1 LKVIAI
7 VGPTAVGKT
16 ALSLEI
22 AEKFSAEI
30 INADAM
36 QIYKGMDIGTAKLP
50 LSQRRGIFHHQIDVL
65 DPSEEANVSQY
76 QKQSRE
82 IINDLLSKNVQPLLV
97 GGSGLYVNSVLED
110 LEFPGT
116 NLEVRAKYEEILD
129 EKGVEALFQMLKEID
144 PKAAENILPN
154 NARKIVRA
162 LEVNEITGKAFNA
175 KLPEPS
181 PIFSDVRIALD
192 MPRDL
197 LDQRIIDRVNQMF
210 EDGFVDEVKR
220 LEKKL
225 RLGKT
230 AFRALGYSQVLS
242 LLSGEISEDEAITL
256 TINATKKFAR
266 RQLSWFRRDPLI
278 HWLDATSPD
287 LFAQSLRL
295 IG

>member
-1 LKVIAI
+1 MKVIAL

-16 ALSLEI
+16 ALSLDLAVEL
-22 AEKFSAEI
+22 SAEI

-50 LSQRRGIFHHQIDVL
+50 LSQRRGVIHHQIDVL
-65 DPSEEANVSQY
+65 DPTAEANVSQY
-76 QKQSRE
+76 QKQTRE
-82 IINDLLSKNVQPLLV
+82 IIRELLNRKVQPILV

-116 NLEVRAKYEEILD
+116 SLELRAKYEELLE
-129 EKGVEALFQMLKEID
+129 EKGVEHLFKMLEEID
-144 PKAAENILPN
+144 PLAAENILPN

-162 LEVNEITGKAFNA
+162 LEVNELTGKRFNA

-181 PIFSDVRIALD
+181 PIFPDVRIALD

-197 LDQRIIDRVNQMF
+197 LDKRITERVHQMF
-210 EDGFVDEVKR
+210 ADGFIDEVQKIEES
-220 LEKKL
+220 LTK
-225 RLGKT
+225 GKT
-230 AFRALGYSQVLS
+230 ALRALGYSQVLS
-242 LLSGEISEDEAITL
+242 YLAGEIQKEEAITL

-278 HWLDATSPD
+278 HWLDATNSD
-287 LFAQSLRL
+287 LFEQSMKL
-295 IG
+295 IR

>member
-16 ALSLEI
+16 ALSLDI

-50 LSQRRGIFHHQIDVL
+50 LSQRRGIVHHQIDVL
-65 DPSEEANVSQY
+65 DPIDEANVSQY
-76 QKQSRE
+76 QKQTRE
-82 IINDLLSKNVQPLLV
+82 IINDLLNRKVQPMLV

-129 EKGVEALFQMLKEID
+129 EQGVEVLYEMLEQID
-144 PKAAENILPN
+144 PNAAKNILPS

-162 LEVNEITGKAFNA
+162 LEVNEFTGKAFNA

-197 LDQRIIDRVNQMF
+197 LDKRISDRVHQMF
-210 EDGFVDEVKR
+210 EDGFVDEVKS
-220 LEKKL
+220 LEKNL

-242 LLSGEISEDEAITL
+242 LLVGEITEDEAITL

-287 LFAQSLRL
+287 LFEESLRL

>member
-1 LKVIAI
+1 MKVIAL

-16 ALSLEI
+16 ALSLDLAVEL
-22 AEKFSAEI
+22 SAEI

-50 LSQRRGIFHHQIDVL
+50 LSQRRGVIHHQIDVL
-65 DPSEEANVSQY
+65 DPIDEANVSQY
-76 QKQSRE
+76 QKQTRE
-82 IINDLLSKNVQPLLV
+82 IIRELLNRKVQPILV

-116 NLEVRAKYEEILD
+116 SLELRAKYEELLE
-129 EKGVEALFQMLKEID
+129 EKGVEHLFKMLEEID
-144 PKAAENILPN
+144 PLAAENILPN

-162 LEVNEITGKAFNA
+162 LEVNELTGKRFNA

-181 PIFSDVRIALD
+181 PIFPDVRIALD

-197 LDQRIIDRVNQMF
+197 LDKRITERVHQMF
-210 EDGFVDEVKR
+210 ADGFIDEVQKIEES
-220 LEKKL
+220 LTK
-225 RLGKT
+225 GKT
-230 AFRALGYSQVLS
+230 ALRALGYSQVLS
-242 LLSGEISEDEAITL
+242 YLAGEIQKEEAITL

-278 HWLDATSPD
+278 HWLDATSSD
-287 LFAQSLRL
+287 LFEQSMKL
-295 IG
+295 IR

>member
-16 ALSLEI
+16 SLSLEI

-36 QIYKGMDIGTAKLP
+36 QIYKGMDIGTAKLA
-50 LSQRRGIFHHQIDVL
+50 LSERRGIIHHQIDVL
-65 DPSEEANVSQY
+65 NPEEEANVSAY
-76 QKQSRE
+76 QKQTRE
-82 IINDLLSKNVQPLLV
+82 IINDLLNKKIQPMLV

-116 NLEVRAKYEEILD
+116 NLEIRAKYEEIL
-129 EKGVEALFQMLKEID
+129 EEQGVEVLYEMLERIDKE
-144 PKAAENILPN
+144 AAQNILPN

-162 LEVNEITGKAFNA
+162 LEVNELTGNNFNA

-181 PIFSDVRIALD
+181 PVFSDVRIALD

-197 LDQRIIDRVNQMF
+197 LDARIAERVHQMF
-210 EDGFVDEVKR
+210 KNGFVEEVKS
-220 LEKKL
+220 LEPKL
-225 RLGKT
+225 RKGKT
-230 AFRALGYSQVLS
+230 ALRALGYSQVLS
-242 LLSGEISEDEAITL
+242 LLNGEITEQEAITL

-278 HWLDATSPD
+278 HWLDATSPQLLD
-287 LFAQSLRL
+287 QSLRL

>member
-1 LKVIAI
+1 MKVIAI

-16 ALSLEI
+16 ALSLDI

-50 LSQRRGIFHHQIDVL
+50 LSQRRGIVHHQIDVL
-65 DPSEEANVSQY
+65 DPIDEANVSQY
-76 QKQSRE
+76 QKQARE
-82 IINDLLSKNVQPLLV
+82 TINDLLTKNVQPMLV

-129 EKGVEALFQMLKEID
+129 EQGVEVLYKMLKKID
-144 PKAAENILPN
+144 PNAAQNILPN

-162 LEVNEITGKAFNA
+162 LEVNEFTGKAFNA

-197 LDQRIIDRVNQMF
+197 LDKRISDRVYQMF
-210 EDGFVDEVKR
+210 EDGFVDEVKSI
-220 LEKKL
+220 EKNL

-230 AFRALGYSQVLS
+230 APRALGYSQVLS
-242 LLSGEISEDEAITL
+242 LLSGEISENEAITL

-287 LFAQSLRL
+287 LFEESLRL

>member
-1 LKVIAI
+1 MKVIAI

-16 ALSLEI
+16 ALSLDI

-50 LSQRRGIFHHQIDVL
+50 LSQRRGIVHHQIDVL
-65 DPSEEANVSQY
+65 DPIDEANVSQY
-76 QKQSRE
+76 QKQTRE
-82 IINDLLSKNVQPLLV
+82 IINDLLNRKVQPMLV

-129 EKGVEALFQMLKEID
+129 EQGVEVLYEMLEEID
-144 PKAAENILPN
+144 PNAAKNILPS

-162 LEVNEITGKAFNA
+162 LEVNEFTGKAFNA

-197 LDQRIIDRVNQMF
+197 LDKRISDRVHQMF
-210 EDGFVDEVKR
+210 EDGFVDEVKSI
-220 LEKKL
+220 EKNL

-230 AFRALGYSQVLS
+230 ALRALGYSQVLS
-242 LLSGEISEDEAITL
+242 LLAGEISEDEAITL

-278 HWLDATSPD
+278 HWLDATSPN
-287 LFAQSLRL
+287 LFEESLRL
-295 IG
+295 IK

>member
-1 LKVIAI
+1 MKVIAI

-82 IINDLLSKNVQPLLV
+82 IINDLLSKNVQPVLV

-129 EKGVEALFQMLKEID
+129 EKGVDALFQMLKEID

-175 KLPEPS
+175 KLPEAS

-197 LDQRIIDRVNQMF
+197 LDKRISDRVHQMF
-210 EDGFVDEVKR
+210 EDGFVDEVKSI
-220 LEKKL
+220 EKNL

-230 AFRALGYSQVLS
+230 ALRALGYSQVLS
-242 LLSGEISEDEAITL
+242 LLAGEISEDEAITL

-287 LFAQSLRL
+287 LFEESLRL
-295 IG
+295 IK

>member
-1 LKVIAI
+1 MKVIAI

-16 ALSLEI
+16 ALSLDI

-50 LSQRRGIFHHQIDVL
+50 LSQRRGIVHHQIDVL
-65 DPSEEANVSQY
+65 DPIDEANVSQY
-76 QKQSRE
+76 QKQARE
-82 IINDLLSKNVQPLLV
+82 TINDLLTKNVQPMLV

-129 EKGVEALFQMLKEID
+129 EQGVEVLYKMLKKID
-144 PKAAENILPN
+144 PNAAQNILPN

-162 LEVNEITGKAFNA
+162 LEVNEFTGKAFNA

-197 LDQRIIDRVNQMF
+197 LDKRISDRVYQMF
-210 EDGFVDEVKR
+210 EDGFVDEVKSI
-220 LEKKL
+220 EKNL

-230 AFRALGYSQVLS
+230 APRALGYSQVLS
-242 LLSGEISEDEAITL
+242 LLSGEINENEAITL

-287 LFAQSLRL
+287 LFEESLRL

>member
-1 LKVIAI
+1 MKVIAI

-22 AEKFSAEI
+22 AEKFSAQI

-50 LSQRRGIFHHQIDVL
+50 LSQRRGIIHHQIDVL

-82 IINDLLSKNVQPLLV
+82 IINDLFSKNVQPILV

-116 NLEVRAKYEEILD
+116 NLEARAKYEEILD
-129 EKGVEALFQMLKEID
+129 EKGVQALFQMLKEID

-197 LDQRIIDRVNQMF
+197 LDQRIIDRVHQMF
-210 EDGFVDEVKR
+210 EDGFVDEVKSI
-220 LEKKL
+220 EKNL

>member
-1 LKVIAI
+1 MKVIAI

-16 ALSLEI
+16 ALSLDI

-50 LSQRRGIFHHQIDVL
+50 LSQRRGIVHHQIDVL
-65 DPSEEANVSQY
+65 DPIDEANVSQY
-76 QKQSRE
+76 QKQTRE
-82 IINDLLSKNVQPLLV
+82 IINDLLDRKVQPMLV

-129 EKGVEALFQMLKEID
+129 EQGVEVLYEMLEQID
-144 PKAAENILPN
+144 PNAAKNILPS

-162 LEVNEITGKAFNA
+162 LEVNEFTGKAFNA

-197 LDQRIIDRVNQMF
+197 LDKRISDRVHQMF
-210 EDGFVDEVKR
+210 EDGFVDEVKS
-220 LEKKL
+220 LEKNL

-242 LLSGEISEDEAITL
+242 LLAGEITEDEAITL

-287 LFAQSLRL
+287 LFEESLRL

>member
-1 LKVIAI
+1 MKVIAI
-7 VGPTAVGKT
+7 IGPTAVGKT

-30 INADAM
+30 VNADAM

-50 LSQRRGIFHHQIDVL
+50 LSQRRGIVHHQIDVL

-82 IINDLLSKNVQPLLV
+82 IINDLLSKNVQPILV

-197 LDQRIIDRVNQMF
+197 LDKRIIDRVHQMF
-210 EDGFVDEVKR
+210 EDGFVDEVKS
-220 LEKKL
+220 LEKNL
-225 RLGKT
+225 RLGRT

>member
-1 LKVIAI
+1 MKVIAI

-50 LSQRRGIFHHQIDVL
+50 LSQRRGIVHHQIDVL

-82 IINDLLSKNVQPLLV
+82 IINNLLSKNVQPILV

-197 LDQRIIDRVNQMF
+197 LDQRIIDRVHQMF
-210 EDGFVDEVKR
+210 EDGFVDEVKSI
-220 LEKKL
+220 EKNL

-230 AFRALGYSQVLS
+230 ALRALGYSQVLS

>member
-50 LSQRRGIFHHQIDVL
+50 LSQRRGIVHHQIDVL

-82 IINDLLSKNVQPLLV
+82 IINNLLIKNVQPILV

-129 EKGVEALFQMLKEID
+129 EKGVEALFQMLKAID

-197 LDQRIIDRVNQMF
+197 LDQRIIDRVHQMF
-210 EDGFVDEVKR
+210 EDGFVDEVKSI
-220 LEKKL
+220 EKNL

>member
-1 LKVIAI
+1 MKVIAI

-22 AEKFSAEI
+22 AEKLSAEI

-50 LSQRRGIFHHQIDVL
+50 LSQRRGIVHHQIDVL

-82 IINDLLSKNVQPLLV
+82 IINDLLSKNVQPILV

-197 LDQRIIDRVNQMF
+197 LDKRIIDRVHQMF
-210 EDGFVDEVKR
+210 EDGFVDEVKS
-220 LEKKL
+220 LEKNL
-225 RLGKT
+225 RLGRT

>member
-1 LKVIAI
+1 MKVIAI

-82 IINDLLSKNVQPLLV
+82 IINDLLSKNVQPVLV

-197 LDQRIIDRVNQMF
+197 LDKRISDRVHQMF
-210 EDGFVDEVKR
+210 EDGFVDEVKSI
-220 LEKKL
+220 EKNL

-230 AFRALGYSQVLS
+230 ALRALGYSQVLS
-242 LLSGEISEDEAITL
+242 LLAGEISEDEAITL

-287 LFAQSLRL
+287 LFEESLRL
-295 IG
+295 IK

>member
-1 LKVIAI
+1 MKVIAI

-50 LSQRRGIFHHQIDVL
+50 LSQRRGIVHHQIDAL

-82 IINDLLSKNVQPLLV
+82 IINDLLSKNVQPILV

-197 LDQRIIDRVNQMF
+197 LDQRIIDRVHQMF
-210 EDGFVDEVKR
+210 EDGFVDEVKSI
-220 LEKKL
+220 EKNL

>member
-1 LKVIAI
+1 MKVIAI

-16 ALSLEI
+16 ALSLEL

-50 LSQRRGIFHHQIDVL
+50 VSQRRGIVHHQIDVL
-65 DPSEEANVSQY
+65 DPIEEANVSQY
-76 QKQSRE
+76 QKQTRE
-82 IINDLLSKNVQPLLV
+82 IINTLLNKNIQPLLV

-129 EKGVEALFQMLKEID
+129 EQGVEALYEMLKEID
-144 PKAAENILPN
+144 PIAAQNILPN

-181 PIFSDVRIALD
+181 PIFADVRIALD

-197 LDQRIIDRVNQMF
+197 LDKRISDRVHQMF

-220 LEKKL
+220 LEKNL

-230 AFRALGYSQVLS
+230 ALRALGYSQVLS
-242 LLSGEISEDEAITL
+242 LLAGEISEDEAITL

-278 HWLDATSPD
+278 HWLDATSPN
-287 LFAQSLRL
+287 LYAESLRL

>member
-1 LKVIAI
+1 MKVIAI

-16 ALSLEI
+16 ALSLEL

-50 LSQRRGIFHHQIDVL
+50 VSQRRGIVHHQIDVL
-65 DPSEEANVSQY
+65 DPIEEANVSQY
-76 QKQSRE
+76 QKQTRE
-82 IINDLLSKNVQPLLV
+82 IINTLLNKNIQPLLV

-129 EKGVEALFQMLKEID
+129 EQGVETLYEMLKEID
-144 PKAAENILPN
+144 PIAAQNILPN

-181 PIFSDVRIALD
+181 PIFADVRIALD

-197 LDQRIIDRVNQMF
+197 LDKRISDRVHQMF
-210 EDGFVDEVKR
+210 EDGFVDEVKS

-230 AFRALGYSQVLS
+230 ALRALGYSQVLS
-242 LLSGEISEDEAITL
+242 LLAGEISEDEAITL

-278 HWLDATSPD
+278 HWLDATSPN
-287 LFAQSLRL
+287 LYAESLRL

>member
-1 LKVIAI
+1 MKVIAI

-50 LSQRRGIFHHQIDVL
+50 LSQRRGIVHHQIDVL

-82 IINDLLSKNVQPLLV
+82 IINDLLSKNVQPILV

-144 PKAAENILPN
+144 PKATENILPN

-197 LDQRIIDRVNQMF
+197 LDQRIIDRVHQMF
-210 EDGFVDEVKR
+210 EEGFVDEVKSI
-220 LEKKL
+220 EKNL

>member
-1 LKVIAI
+1 MKVIAI

-16 ALSLEI
+16 SLSLEI
-22 AEKFSAEI
+22 AEKLSAEI

-36 QIYKGMDIGTAKLP
+36 QIYKGMDIGTAKLA
-50 LSQRRGIFHHQIDVL
+50 LSERRGITHHQIDVL
-65 DPSEEANVSQY
+65 DPEEEASVSAY
-76 QKQSRE
+76 QKQTRE
-82 IINDLLSKNVQPLLV
+82 IINDLLKKKVQPMLV

-116 NLEVRAKYEEILD
+116 NLEIRAKYEEIL
-129 EKGVEALFQMLKEID
+129 EEQGVEVLYEMLERIDKE
-144 PKAAENILPN
+144 AAQNILPN

-162 LEVNEITGKAFNA
+162 LEVNELTGNNFNA

-181 PIFSDVRIALD
+181 PVFSDVRIALD

-197 LDQRIIDRVNQMF
+197 LDARIAERVHQMF
-210 EDGFVDEVKR
+210 KDGFVEEVKS
-220 LEKKL
+220 LEPKL
-225 RLGKT
+225 RKGKT
-230 AFRALGYSQVLS
+230 ALRALGYSQVLS
-242 LLSGEISEDEAITL
+242 LLNGEITEQEAITL

-278 HWLDATSPD
+278 HWLDATSPQLLD
-287 LFAQSLRL
+287 QSLRL

>member
-1 LKVIAI
+1 
-7 VGPTAVGKT
+7 
-16 ALSLEI
+16 
-22 AEKFSAEI
+22 
-30 INADAM
+30 
-36 QIYKGMDIGTAKLP
+36 
-50 LSQRRGIFHHQIDVL
+50 
-65 DPSEEANVSQY
+65 
-76 QKQSRE
+76 
-82 IINDLLSKNVQPLLV
+82 
-97 GGSGLYVNSVLED
+97 
-110 LEFPGT
+110 
-116 NLEVRAKYEEILD
+116 
-129 EKGVEALFQMLKEID
+129 MLKEID

-197 LDQRIIDRVNQMF
+197 LDQRIIDRVHQMF

-220 LEKKL
+220 LEKNL

-230 AFRALGYSQVLS
+230 ALRALGYSQVLS
-242 LLSGEISEDEAITL
+242 LLAGEISEDEAITL

>member
-1 LKVIAI
+1 MKVIAI

-50 LSQRRGIFHHQIDVL
+50 LSQRRGIVHHQIDVL

-82 IINDLLSKNVQPLLV
+82 IINELLSKNVQPILV

-144 PKAAENILPN
+144 PKAAESILPN

-197 LDQRIIDRVNQMF
+197 LDQRIIDRVHQMF

-220 LEKKL
+220 IEKNL
-225 RLGKT
+225 RIGKT

>member
-1 LKVIAI
+1 MKVIAI

-16 ALSLEI
+16 ELSLEI
-22 AEKFSAEI
+22 AEKFSAQI

-50 LSQRRGIFHHQIDVL
+50 LSQRRGIVHHQIDVL

-82 IINDLLSKNVQPLLV
+82 IINDLLSKNVQPILV

-197 LDQRIIDRVNQMF
+197 LDQRIIDRVHQMF
-210 EDGFVDEVKR
+210 EDGFVDEVKSI
-220 LEKKL
+220 EKNL

>member
-1 LKVIAI
+1 MKVIAI

-50 LSQRRGIFHHQIDVL
+50 LSQRRGIVHHQIDVL

-82 IINDLLSKNVQPLLV
+82 IINDLLSKNVQPVLV

-162 LEVNEITGKAFNA
+162 LEVNEITGNAFNA

-197 LDQRIIDRVNQMF
+197 LDQRIIDRVHQMF
-210 EDGFVDEVKR
+210 EDGFVDEVKSI
-220 LEKKL
+220 EKNL

>member
-1 LKVIAI
+1 MKVIAI

-16 ALSLEI
+16 ALSLDI

-50 LSQRRGIFHHQIDVL
+50 LSQRRGIVHHQIDVL
-65 DPSEEANVSQY
+65 DPMDEANVSQY
-76 QKQSRE
+76 QKQTRE
-82 IINDLLSKNVQPLLV
+82 IINDSLNRKVQPMLV

-129 EKGVEALFQMLKEID
+129 EQGVEVLYEMLEQID
-144 PKAAENILPN
+144 PNAAKNILPS

-162 LEVNEITGKAFNA
+162 LEVNEFTGKAFNA

-197 LDQRIIDRVNQMF
+197 LDKRISDRVHQMF
-210 EDGFVDEVKR
+210 EDGFVDEVKS
-220 LEKKL
+220 LEKNL

-242 LLSGEISEDEAITL
+242 LLAGEITEDEAITL

-287 LFAQSLRL
+287 LFEESLRL

>member
-1 LKVIAI
+1 MKVIAI

-50 LSQRRGIFHHQIDVL
+50 LSQRRGIVHHQIDVL

-82 IINDLLSKNVQPLLV
+82 IINNLLSKNVQPILV

-197 LDQRIIDRVNQMF
+197 LDQRIIDRVHQMF
-210 EDGFVDEVKR
+210 EDGFVDEVKSI
-220 LEKKL
+220 EKNL

>member
-1 LKVIAI
+1 MKVIAI

-50 LSQRRGIFHHQIDVL
+50 LSQRRGIVHHQIDVL

-82 IINDLLSKNVQPLLV
+82 IINDLLSKNVQPVLV

-129 EKGVEALFQMLKEID
+129 EKGVDALFQMLKEID

-175 KLPEPS
+175 KLPEAS

-197 LDQRIIDRVNQMF
+197 LDKRISDRVHQMF
-210 EDGFVDEVKR
+210 EEGFVDEVKSI
-220 LEKKL
+220 EKNL

-230 AFRALGYSQVLS
+230 ALRALGYSQVLS
-242 LLSGEISEDEAITL
+242 LLAGEISEDEAITL

>member
-16 ALSLEI
+16 ALSLDI
-22 AEKFSAEI
+22 AEKFSAEV

-50 LSQRRGIFHHQIDVL
+50 LSQRRGIVHHQIDVL
-65 DPSEEANVSQY
+65 DPIDEANVSQY
-76 QKQSRE
+76 QKQTRE
-82 IINDLLSKNVQPLLV
+82 IINDLLTKNVQPMLV

-129 EKGVEALFQMLKEID
+129 EQGVEVLYEMLKKID
-144 PKAAENILPN
+144 PTAAQNILPN

-197 LDQRIIDRVNQMF
+197 LDKRISDRVHQMF
-210 EDGFVDEVKR
+210 EDGFVDEVKSI
-220 LEKKL
+220 EKNL

-230 AFRALGYSQVLS
+230 ALRALGYSQVLS
-242 LLSGEISEDEAITL
+242 LLAGEISEDEAITL

-278 HWLDATSPD
+278 HWLDATSPN
-287 LFAQSLRL
+287 LFEESLRL
-295 IG
+295 IK

>member
-16 ALSLEI
+16 ALSLDI

-50 LSQRRGIFHHQIDVL
+50 LSQRRGIVHHQIDVL
-65 DPSEEANVSQY
+65 DPMDEANVSQY
-76 QKQSRE
+76 QKQTRE
-82 IINDLLSKNVQPLLV
+82 IINDLLNRKVQPMLV

-129 EKGVEALFQMLKEID
+129 EQGVEVLYEMLEQID
-144 PKAAENILPN
+144 PNAAKNILPS

-162 LEVNEITGKAFNA
+162 LEVNEFTGKAFNA

-197 LDQRIIDRVNQMF
+197 LDKRISDRVHQMF
-210 EDGFVDEVKR
+210 EDGFVDEVKS
-220 LEKKL
+220 LETNL

-242 LLSGEISEDEAITL
+242 LLAGEITEDEAITL

-287 LFAQSLRL
+287 LFEESLRL

>member
-1 LKVIAI
+1 MKVIAI

-22 AEKFSAEI
+22 AEKFSAQI

-36 QIYKGMDIGTAKLP
+36 QISKGMDIGTAKLP
-50 LSQRRGIFHHQIDVL
+50 LSQRRGIVHHQIDVL

-82 IINDLLSKNVQPLLV
+82 IINDLLSKNVQPILV

-197 LDQRIIDRVNQMF
+197 LDQRIIDRVHQMF
-210 EDGFVDEVKR
+210 EDGFVDEVKSI
-220 LEKKL
+220 EKNL

>member
-16 ALSLEI
+16 ALSLDI

-50 LSQRRGIFHHQIDVL
+50 LSQRRGIVHHQIDVL
-65 DPSEEANVSQY
+65 DPMDEANVSQY
-76 QKQSRE
+76 QKQTRE
-82 IINDLLSKNVQPLLV
+82 IINDLLKRKVQPMLV

-129 EKGVEALFQMLKEID
+129 EQGVEVLYKMLEQID
-144 PKAAENILPN
+144 PNAAKNILPS

-162 LEVNEITGKAFNA
+162 LEVNEFTGKAFNA

-197 LDQRIIDRVNQMF
+197 LDKRISERVHQMF
-210 EDGFVDEVKR
+210 EDGFVDEVKS
-220 LEKKL
+220 LEKNL

-242 LLSGEISEDEAITL
+242 LLAGEITEDEAITL

-287 LFAQSLRL
+287 LFEESLRL

>member
-1 LKVIAI
+1 MKVIAI

-50 LSQRRGIFHHQIDVL
+50 LSQRRGIVHHQIDVL
-65 DPSEEANVSQY
+65 DPIDEANVSQY
-76 QKQSRE
+76 QKQTRE
-82 IINDLLSKNVQPLLV
+82 IINDLLNRKVQPMLV

-129 EKGVEALFQMLKEID
+129 EQGVEVLYEMLKKID
-144 PKAAENILPN
+144 PTAAQNILPN

-197 LDQRIIDRVNQMF
+197 LDKRISDRVHQMF
-210 EDGFVDEVKR
+210 EDGFVDEVKS
-220 LEKKL
+220 LEKNL

-230 AFRALGYSQVLS
+230 ALRALGYSQVLS
-242 LLSGEISEDEAITL
+242 LLAGEITEDEAITL

-287 LFAQSLRL
+287 LFEESLRL

>member
-1 LKVIAI
+1 MKVIAI

-16 ALSLEI
+16 ALSLEL

-50 LSQRRGIFHHQIDVL
+50 VSQRRGIVHHQIDVL
-65 DPSEEANVSQY
+65 DPIEEANVSQY
-76 QKQSRE
+76 QKQTRE
-82 IINDLLSKNVQPLLV
+82 IINTLLNKNIQPLLV

-129 EKGVEALFQMLKEID
+129 EQGVEALYEILKEID
-144 PKAAENILPN
+144 PLAAQNILPN

-181 PIFSDVRIALD
+181 PIFADVRIALD

-197 LDQRIIDRVNQMF
+197 LDKRISDRVHQMF
-210 EDGFVDEVKR
+210 EDGFVDEVKS
-220 LEKKL
+220 LEKNL

-230 AFRALGYSQVLS
+230 ALRALGYSQVLS
-242 LLSGEISEDEAITL
+242 LLAGEISEDEAITL

-278 HWLDATSPD
+278 HWLDATSSN
-287 LFAQSLRL
+287 LYAESLRL

>member
-1 LKVIAI
+1 MKVIAI

-50 LSQRRGIFHHQIDVL
+50 LSQRRGILHHQIDVL
-65 DPSEEANVSQY
+65 DPIDEANVSQY
-76 QKQSRE
+76 QKQTRE
-82 IINDLLSKNVQPLLV
+82 IINDLLNRKVQPMLV

-129 EKGVEALFQMLKEID
+129 EQGVEVIYEMLEQID
-144 PKAAENILPN
+144 PNAAKNILPS

-197 LDQRIIDRVNQMF
+197 LDQRIIDRVHQMF

-220 LEKKL
+220 IEKNL

>member
-1 LKVIAI
+1 MKVIAL

-16 ALSLEI
+16 ALSLDLAVEL
-22 AEKFSAEI
+22 SAEI

-50 LSQRRGIFHHQIDVL
+50 LSQRRGVIHHQIDVL
-65 DPSEEANVSQY
+65 DPIDEANVSQY
-76 QKQSRE
+76 QKQTRE
-82 IINDLLSKNVQPLLV
+82 IIRELLNRKVQPILV

-116 NLEVRAKYEEILD
+116 SLELRAKYEELLE
-129 EKGVEALFQMLKEID
+129 EKGVEHLFKMLEEID
-144 PKAAENILPN
+144 PLAAENILPN

-162 LEVNEITGKAFNA
+162 LEVNELTGKRFNA

-181 PIFSDVRIALD
+181 PIFPDVRIALD

-197 LDQRIIDRVNQMF
+197 LDKRITERVHQMF
-210 EDGFVDEVKR
+210 ADGFIDEVQKI
-220 LEKKL
+220 EESL
-225 RLGKT
+225 RKGKT
-230 AFRALGYSQVLS
+230 SLRALGYSQVLS
-242 LLSGEISEDEAITL
+242 YLAGEIQKEEAITL

-278 HWLDATSPD
+278 HWLDATNSD
-287 LFAQSLRL
+287 LFEQSMKL
-295 IG
+295 IR

>member
-50 LSQRRGIFHHQIDVL
+50 LSQRRGIVHHQIDVL

-129 EKGVEALFQMLKEID
+129 EKGVDALFQMLKEID

-197 LDQRIIDRVNQMF
+197 LDQRIIDRVHQMF

-220 LEKKL
+220 IEKNL

>member
-1 LKVIAI
+1 MKVIAI

-50 LSQRRGIFHHQIDVL
+50 WSQRIGIAHHQIDVL

-82 IINDLLSKNVQPLLV
+82 IINNLLSKNVQPILV

-197 LDQRIIDRVNQMF
+197 LDQRIIDRVHQMF
-210 EDGFVDEVKR
+210 EDGFVDEVKS
-220 LEKKL
+220 LEKNL

>member
-1 LKVIAI
+1 MKVIAI

-22 AEKFSAEI
+22 AEKLSAEI

-50 LSQRRGIFHHQIDVL
+50 LSQRRGIVHHQIDVL

-82 IINDLLSKNVQPLLV
+82 IINNLLSKNVQPILV

-129 EKGVEALFQMLKEID
+129 EKGVEALFQMLREID

-162 LEVNEITGKAFNA
+162 LEVNEITGKTFNA

-181 PIFSDVRIALD
+181 PIFPDVRIALD

-197 LDQRIIDRVNQMF
+197 LDQRIIDRVHQMF

-220 LEKKL
+220 LEKNL

>member
-1 LKVIAI
+1 MKVIAI

-16 ALSLEI
+16 SLSLEI
-22 AEKFSAEI
+22 AEKLSAEI

-36 QIYKGMDIGTAKLP
+36 QIYKGMDIGTAKLA
-50 LSQRRGIFHHQIDVL
+50 LSERGGITHHQIDVL
-65 DPSEEANVSQY
+65 NPEEEANVSAY
-76 QKQSRE
+76 QKQTRE
-82 IINDLLSKNVQPLLV
+82 IINDLLNKKVQPMLV

-116 NLEVRAKYEEILD
+116 NLEIRAKYEEIL
-129 EKGVEALFQMLKEID
+129 EEQGVEVLFEMLTRIDKE
-144 PKAAENILPN
+144 AAQNILPN

-162 LEVNEITGKAFNA
+162 LEVNELTGNNFNA

-197 LDQRIIDRVNQMF
+197 LDTRIAERVHQMF
-210 EDGFVDEVKR
+210 KDGFVEEVKS
-220 LEKKL
+220 LEPKL
-225 RLGKT
+225 RKGKT
-230 AFRALGYSQVLS
+230 ALRALGYSQVLS
-242 LLSGEISEDEAITL
+242 LLNGEITEQEAITL
-256 TINATKKFAR
+256 TINATRKFAR

-278 HWLDATSPD
+278 HWLDATSPQLLD
-287 LFAQSLRL
+287 QSLRL

>member
-50 LSQRRGIFHHQIDVL
+50 LSQRRGILHHQIDVL
-65 DPSEEANVSQY
+65 DPIDEANVSQY
-76 QKQSRE
+76 QKQTRE
-82 IINDLLSKNVQPLLV
+82 IINDLLNRKVQPMLV

-129 EKGVEALFQMLKEID
+129 EQGVEVLYEMLEQID
-144 PKAAENILPN
+144 PNAAKNILPS

-162 LEVNEITGKAFNA
+162 LEVNEFTGKAFNA

-197 LDQRIIDRVNQMF
+197 LDKRISDRVHQMF
-210 EDGFVDEVKR
+210 EVGFVDEVKS
-220 LEKKL
+220 LEKNL

-242 LLSGEISEDEAITL
+242 LLAGEIIEDEAITL

-287 LFAQSLRL
+287 LFEESLRL